1 MLETIAQQFSMALTN
16 SPVIAFGLAF
26 TGGLFTGF
34 SPCVLPFFPAVI
46 GYVAKNTE
54 GSKAAGKEGF
64 LLSLLFVLGFSSTF
78 AVIGA
83 FASYVGGMFAL
94 TNRTWYFIVG
104 AVLVVV
110 GLHFMQVLRLRLALP
125 VKLTADSVK
134 LKGGLG
140 AFVLG
145 ILLGL
150 ILSPCATPVV
160 AVILTYVMSKGNA
173 YLGGALLFVYSLAHG
188 LPLLA
193 AGTSTGFITK
203 ISFLQRRRE
212 LIEAASGSFLCCL
225 GFIFSGRLK
234 DNCQRYWYLLAWTW
248 LHART
253 LNFAY
258 IGN

>member
-1 MLETIAQQFSMALTN
+1 MLEAIAQQFSLALKT
-16 SPVIAFGLAF
+16 SPMLAFGLAF
-26 TGGLFTGF
+26 AGGLFTGF
-34 SPCVLPFFPAVI
+34 SPCVLPFFPAVV

-54 GSKAAGKEGF
+54 GAPASGRQGF
-64 LLSLLFVLGFSSTF
+64 MLSLLFVLGFSSTF
-78 AVIGA
+78 AAIGA

-134 LKGGLG
+134 LKGGPG

-160 AVILTYVMSKGNA
+160 AVILTYVASKGNA

-188 LPLLA
+188 LPLMA
-193 AGTSTGFITK
+193 AGASAGFITK
-203 ISFLQRRRE
+203 ISFLQQRRH
-212 LIEAASGSFLCCL
+212 LIEVVSGTIFVLL
-225 GFIFSGRLK
+225 GLYFF
-234 DNCQRYWYLLAWTW
+234 WEA
-248 LHART
+248 
-253 LNFAY
+253 
-258 IGN
+258 